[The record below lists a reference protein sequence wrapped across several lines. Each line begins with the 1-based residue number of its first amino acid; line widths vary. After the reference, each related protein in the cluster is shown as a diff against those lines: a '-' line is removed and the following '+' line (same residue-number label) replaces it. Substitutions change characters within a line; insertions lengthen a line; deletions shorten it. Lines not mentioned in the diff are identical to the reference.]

1 MQLTVEKSDGTFEV
15 YLHTKVMGTVATGL
29 SEADSYD
36 PYLVEELAEAVTVFV
51 RRRYTGRVVAS
62 DELHSMIEVVLCD
75 TGHPGAALA
84 LHEDR
89 ICRQVRRSRTEVL
102 HLYHDN
108 DDRDFL
114 SPDEQESV
122 QGFTQPWNKSV
133 VVTDLEG
140 ESELPYEV
148 ARAVAGSVEEKVL
161 GMGCRTVTSS
171 LVRELVGNELLAMRM
186 AQRALADRPLEKTE
200 ARGLTAELVG
210 SPA

>member
-1 MQLTVEKSDGTFEV
+1 MQLRVEKSDGTFEV
-15 YLHTKVMGTVATGL
+15 YLHTKVMGALGAGL
-29 SEADSYD
+29 SESGSYD
-36 PYLVEELAEAVTVFV
+36 PKLVEELAEAVTMFV
-51 RRRYTGRVVAS
+51 RRYYMGRAVAS

-75 TGHPGAALA
+75 TGYEKAALV
-84 LHEDR
+84 LHENR
-89 ICRQVRRSRTEVL
+89 IRRQIRRSRTEVI
-102 HLYHDN
+102 HLYPTN
-108 DDRDFL
+108 SRTFLGKDDL
-114 SPDEQESV
+114 ESV
-122 QGFTQPWNKSV
+122 QRFTQPWNKSV
-133 VVTDLEG
+133 IVTDLEG